1 MATKSNIQKLADK
14 YAFPHVYENGSD
26 GYKEIGD
33 LDLNDWQEFLDE
45 LAKKGLTC
53 TYNMHHDT
61 YTVG

>member
-1 MATKSNIQKLADK
+1 MAEKSNIQKLADK
-14 YAFPHVYENGSD
+14 YAFPHVYESNSE

-33 LDLNDWQEFLDE
+33 LDLNDWLEFLDE